1 MFWNKK
7 YGVSMFFYDIS
18 HGIVLLGGSIPF
30 PKKYTVDKKPFRN
43 KIKDEGMI
51 IVGNHVSFKDPWF
64 YSATFWNRRM
74 FFLASELVMKDPIR
88 NFLCYHSGCI
98 KIDRNIADINA
109 IRVATKTLKHKR
121 CLAVFPEGTLHKE
134 ESEDLTEIKSGVIFL
149 ASQTGVPIIPAYSL
163 KPKHWYNRRTIVVGE
178 PFRIGD
184 YTNHKFLSVPEMD
197 EIAKALIDK
206 INECKNVFD
215 EITGGK

>member
-1 MFWNKK
+1 MFGDKK
-7 YGVSMFFYDIS
+7 YSVNMFFYDIS
-18 HGIVLLGGSIPF
+18 HGIVLFGGSIPM

-88 NFLCYHSGCI
+88 DFLCRHSGCI

-149 ASQTGVPIIPAYSL
+149 ASQTGAPIIPAYSL

-178 PFRIGD
+178 PFRISD
-184 YTNHKFLSVPEMD
+184 YTKRKFLSVPEMD

>member
-18 HGIVLLGGSIPF
+18 HGIVLLGGSIPL
-30 PKKYTVDKKPFRN
+30 PKKYSVDKKPFHN
-43 KIKDEGMI
+43 EIKDEGMI

-64 YSATFWNRRM
+64 YSAVFSNRRM

-109 IRVATKTLKHKR
+109 IRAATKTLKNKR
-121 CLAVFPEGTLHKE
+121 AITIFPEGTLHRE
-134 ESEDLTEIKSGVIFL
+134 EGMDLTEIKAGVIFL
-149 ASQTGVPIIPAYSL
+149 ASQTGAPIIPAYSL
-163 KPKHWYNRRTIVVGE
+163 KPKHWYNRRTVVVGK
-178 PFRIGD
+178 PFRISD

-215 EITGGK
+215 EITGGE